1 MHLTV
6 VVVVVRQITVFVADI
21 FQPHHVYRIHRI
33 KTGLQHN
40 DGSSPSSQLS
50 SSPSSPLTGSVGSVS
65 WHLLALQNVSKLH
78 QVLSIYAV

>member
-40 DGSSPSSQLS
+40 DGSSPSS